1 MMKDSLLRVGGELV
15 YEFIEGKVVR
25 ISTDSVVIANQGIGY
40 LIYCPNPYQFTPN
53 QTAIIYTHHY
63 VREEAINLYGFK
75 SRDERQ
81 LFVQLLGV
89 SGIGPKGA
97 LAILATGEPGRVIEA
112 IESEDERYLVQFP
125 GIGKK
130 TARQI
135 ILDLKGKFKSVSMPA
150 VKQIGETASAS
161 KRLALEEALQ
171 ALQAL
176 GYSEK
181 EISRISP
188 ELKEKDLTTEG
199 YIKQALQLLLK
210 G

>member
-1 MMKDSLLRVGGELV
+1 M
-15 YEFIEGKVVR
+15 YEFIEGKVVQV
-25 ISTDSVVIANQGIGY
+25 STDSVVIANQGIGY
-40 LIYCPNPYQFTPN
+40 LIYCPNPYQFTQN
-53 QTAIIYTHHY
+53 QSATIYTHHY
-63 VREEAINLYGFK
+63 VREDAINLYGFK
-75 SRDERQ
+75 SREERQ

-97 LAILATGEPGRVIEA
+97 LAVLATGETARVIEA
-112 IESEDERYLVQFP
+112 IETEDERYLVQFP

-135 ILDLKGKFKSVSMPA
+135 ILDLKGKFKSVSGPA
-150 VKQIGETASAS
+150 VKQIDDTAPDSA
-161 KRLALEEALQ
+161 RHAMEEAFQ

-181 EISRISP
+181 EITRISP
-188 ELKEKDLTTEG
+188 ELKGKELTTEG